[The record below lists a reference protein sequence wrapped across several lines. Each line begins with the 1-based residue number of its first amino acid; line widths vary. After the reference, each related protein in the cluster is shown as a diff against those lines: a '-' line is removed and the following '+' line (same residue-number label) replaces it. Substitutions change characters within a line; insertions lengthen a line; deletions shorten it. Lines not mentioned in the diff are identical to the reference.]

1 MDEHIEDKTKRT
13 VFPAGI
19 TFECEPVSREEY
31 MAGYDEY
38 RARCSGG
45 QPEQERPLHA
55 GDLWQASAKYCI
67 EFIEEGV
74 IYEPKMLDSVV
85 ALVGILLKG

>member
-45 QPEQERPLHA
+45 QPETRTA
-55 GDLWQASAKYCI
+55 IARR
-67 EFIEEGV
+67 
-74 IYEPKMLDSVV
+74 
-85 ALVGILLKG
+85 